1 MESFRAVVDRLC
13 SNQGEYLPYSD
24 GSLLLQVRRRIAEG
38 THWYIA
44 LLEAIGQWTETEEY
58 IDGRNFQYL
67 VSDEAFDWLLLAERI
82 CIEIADL
89 IPDEERVGLLF
100 RGTSPLKLTLDEFK
114 ELIGEGKYH
123 AYLNYFYGVV
133 VEGVLSIV
141 VEEEIYKE
149 QQSFIAYSEAEAEDE
164 IYKRIYGSDPY
175 TLLECF
181 KAEKGY
187 ADVSEIGLF
196 EMKELT
202 YWLFRYRIKH
212 SDKAKVASDT
222 KKALS
227 YLQRQRTDHHF
238 LVRSGGNDMKPMIET
253 DLMFCG
259 EVNEVLGKR

>member
-1 MESFRAVVDRLC
+1 MVDRLY
-13 SNQGEYLPYSD
+13 SDQGEYLPCS
-24 GSLLLQVRRRIAEG
+24 GSSLILQLRQRIVEG

-58 IDGRNFQYL
+58 IDGHRYQYL
-67 VSDEAFDWLLLAERI
+67 VDDEAFDWLLLAERI
-82 CIEIADL
+82 CADIADL
-89 IPDEERVGLLF
+89 VPDEERVNLLF
-100 RGTSPLKLTLDEFK
+100 CGTSPLKLTLDEFK
-114 ELIGEGKYH
+114 DRIGESKYY

-149 QQSFIAYSEAEAEDE
+149 QQSFITYGEGEAEDE
-164 IYKRIYGSDPY
+164 IYKRIYGADPC

-181 KAEKGY
+181 KVEKGY
-187 ADVSEIGLF
+187 ADVSEMSLF

-202 YWLFRYRIKH
+202 YWLFRYRIRH

-222 KKALS
+222 KKALA
-227 YLQRQRTDHHF
+227 YLQRQRINNHH
-238 LVRSGGNDMKPMIET
+238 LDRSGGNGVKPILDT
-253 DLMFCG
+253 DLMYCR